1 MTQEQL
7 TKAQG
12 YGDLIA
18 RYAHA
23 HIWTDAAGKAYLEQS
38 ILEHIQK
45 LKELVE

>member
-7 TKAQG
+7 TKAQC
-12 YGDLIA
+12 YAENIA
-18 RYAHA
+18 KYAHA
-23 HIWTDAAGKAYLEQS
+23 HIWANDAGKEYLEKS